1 MRSPGPSSTFRAP
14 LASAVLAMA
23 ALAATTTTHLASA
36 REPTAPGASGEKAKS
51 SARPASARPAS
62 GSEAKPWCA
71 PEVTTLSDRVCTFD
85 GGLSPEGRRT
95 LVIYLHGAYAETPGF
110 AWLQQRAL
118 AFHAKRHGFTVL
130 LPTSPKGQVGYVWPT
145 SQTAQEEQEASI
157 LAGIKRGR
165 AELEKRAG
173 KPFDEVFVIGFS
185 SGAYY
190 ASSLALRSA
199 LDVDGYIIL
208 AGGASWVRP
217 GALASGA
224 KRAPVFVGVSAADPQ
239 TAGHSRSFAGSL
251 ASFHWPFRVEERNA
265 GHMVDW
271 TFMAHGLA
279 WLRGQAAAKVT
290 NATARD

>member
-1 MRSPGPSSTFRAP
+1 MRSPAPPSTSRAARAAAL
-14 LASAVLAMA
+14 LATA
-23 ALAATTTTHLASA
+23 ALATTTHLAGA
-36 REPTAPGASGEKAKS
+36 REPSAPGSEGEKAKS
-51 SARPASARPAS
+51 SSRPAS
-62 GSEAKPWCA
+62 GKAAAGAEAKPWCA
-71 PEVTTLSDRVCTFD
+71 PEVTTLSDHVCTFD
-85 GGLSPEGRRT
+85 GGPSPEGRRT

-110 AWLQQRAL
+110 AWLQQRAMAL
-118 AFHAKRHGFTVL
+118 HAKRHGFTVL

-145 SQTAQEEQEASI
+145 SQSAQEEQEATI

-199 LDVDGYIIL
+199 LDVDGYVIL

-217 GALASGA
+217 GALATSA

-279 WLRGQAAAKVT
+279 WLRAQTAAKIS
-290 NATARD
+290 NASTR